1 MTTKS
6 KGRVKWFDT
15 GPLPAYIGFTSDERA
30 FMREGKRL
38 LQGGPMN
45 NWIMAHEGAPG
56 RTQSVWR
63 PDGPGAVAVIVT
75 VHREGMLKARVAEAF
90 GLLAHETVHVLQVVE
105 DHMGA
110 PLGREAQAYF
120 VQMYTQWFFKAF
132 AEGY

>member
-45 NWIMAHEGAPG
+45 NWIMAHE
-56 RTQSVWR
+56 
-63 PDGPGAVAVIVT
+63 
-75 VHREGMLKARVAEAF
+75 
-90 GLLAHETVHVLQVVE
+90 TVHVLQVVE